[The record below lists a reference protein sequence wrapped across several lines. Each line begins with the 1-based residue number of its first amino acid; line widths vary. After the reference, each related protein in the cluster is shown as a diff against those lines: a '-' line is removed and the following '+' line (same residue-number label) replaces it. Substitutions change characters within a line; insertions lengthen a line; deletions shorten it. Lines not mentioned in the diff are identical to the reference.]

1 MKRGV
6 LAFAIAMT
14 AAGVASALGPLPPL
28 PPRPA
33 QTETQPTP
41 SPVPKL
47 AASATLEA
55 RQAPVPLVLKP
66 RPAPEPRKV
75 DANATVAAEPPKTDS
90 VGEGRARS
98 AIEADGYKGVKVL
111 RKGANGLWY
120 AEAMRGKDRVLITV
134 DAQGN
139 VAQE

>member
-14 AAGVASALGPLPPL
+14 AAGVASALGPLPSP

-33 QTETQPTP
+33 QAETQATP

-47 AASATLEA
+47 ASSSTLEA

-66 RPAPEPRKV
+66 RPVPEPRKV
-75 DANATVAAEPPKTDS
+75 DATAPAVEPPKTDG
-90 VGEGRARS
+90 VGEGRAKV
-98 AIEADGYKGVKVL
+98 AIEQDGYKGVKVL

>member
-1 MKRGV
+1 MKRAIV
-6 LAFAIAMT
+6 AFAIAMT
-14 AAGVASALGPLPPL
+14 AAGVASALGPLPSL
-28 PPRPA
+28 PQRPS
-33 QTETQPTP
+33 QTETQLAPA
-41 SPVPKL
+41 PVPKL
-47 AASATLEA
+47 TSAPTFEA

-66 RPAPEPRKV
+66 RPVPEPRKV
-75 DANATVAAEPPKTDS
+75 DAAAPAEPPKTDS
-90 VGEGRARS
+90 VGEGRAKS

-120 AEAMRGKDRVLITV
+120 AEAMRGKDRVMITV